1 MSYNLNSASQVYFMS
16 LSADGSTYSL
26 KQEAINDLHGWKL
39 EEAKAKLSEV
49 VRLARN
55 QAPQRITVR
64 GEDAVVVISAKEF
77 IKLLPLIKQPNLH
90 KLLSESPLA
99 SLDFESQ
106 PVQSP
111 VRDIPRNNAFL
122 TSTKAKTT
130 ANKPTSN
137 LKNLSSQDFE

>member
-1 MSYNLNSASQVYFMS
+1 MSIPMGFVDRKEHWTEYKSIGHRLSYNLTSTSQVYCMS
-16 LSADGSTYSL
+16 LSADVSTHSL
-26 KQEAINDLHGWKL
+26 EQETIDDLHGWKL

-77 IKLLPLIKQPNLH
+77 TKLLPLIRQPNLH

-111 VRDIPRNNAFL
+111 VRDVEL
-122 TSTKAKTT
+122 
-130 ANKPTSN
+130 
-137 LKNLSSQDFE
+137 